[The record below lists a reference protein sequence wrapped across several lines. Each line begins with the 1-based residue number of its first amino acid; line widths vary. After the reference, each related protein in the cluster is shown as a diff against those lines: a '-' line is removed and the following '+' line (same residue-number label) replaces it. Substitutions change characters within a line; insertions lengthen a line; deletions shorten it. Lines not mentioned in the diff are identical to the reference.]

1 MKRKTIAALLAP
13 VLFLILLAGCTTH
26 GVASCNGDL
35 GRCYVQESQQPTGVG
50 VFIKG
55 PGCKKICR
63 KAATCNGFVAATVN
77 HDAPTSTEP
86 VVETA
91 EEDVGAVCR
100 EP

>member
-55 PGCKKICR
+55 PGSFCSWLR
-63 KAATCNGFVAATVN
+63 L
-77 HDAPTSTEP
+77 PTPESTISDCFLIGANPTNFTTTLTP
-86 VVETA
+86 V
-91 EEDVGAVCR
+91 R
-100 EP
+100 WY